1 MVESPKTMSELLE
14 EHDGVHDR
22 TGLPMKN
29 TKQYVEE
36 IENALKGGETQG
48 IIRIVGE
55 RGNHPVYTISDEHMP
70 YAKYMLQ
77 KVEGYAKFIHKLPTS
92 KNAVISSFFVHLVLG
107 SLKILIGILS
117 GSIALLADGVD
128 SAVDALSAVI
138 VGITNKMQRE
148 ALGALILLI
157 LMVLSGFTILYQS
170 ILKLLKPEELEETI
184 LAGII
189 AIFAILLCLLLY
201 YFQQYVGSREQNMA
215 ILTQA
220 QDSRNHILIG
230 IMVLVSVVTNWFN
243 WFFVD
248 GLVGLLIGILILLA
262 TIELGSDL
270 IKQSAGE
277 EIDWERYSL
286 GGIAGT
292 YNKLRI
298 KQTEYWLLETCLL
311 RPIKEDELN
320 ESYIRKFSTEIPFLL
335 TTLGIGPDKN
345 LGKRFSDGLTRLLE
359 KKFLLDKPDGIT
371 ITENGENHLNVYL
384 TKSRKRRKSIKWFG
398 NLIFQV

>member
-1 MVESPKTMSELLE
+1 MSELLE

-320 ESYIRKFSTEIPFLL
+320 ESYIRKF
-335 TTLGIGPDKN
+335 
-345 LGKRFSDGLTRLLE
+345 
-359 KKFLLDKPDGIT
+359 
-371 ITENGENHLNVYL
+371 
-384 TKSRKRRKSIKWFG
+384 
-398 NLIFQV
+398 